1 MSTEQTL
8 SNPDFSNNSLSDHV
22 TQMLEVYFNTLEEQ
36 HACDVYEMVLQQ
48 VEKPMIEFVLEQTQN
63 NQSQAANI
71 LGMNRNT
78 LKKNP
83 GGNDE
88 LKAI

>member
-78 LKKNP
+78 LKKKIQKYKV
-83 GGNDE
+83 DY
-88 LKAI
+88 